1 MACDGSHIPFR
12 PDRMAASTAT
22 TRAGIACCVLPSLTP
37 TTASLMPMWGR
48 LGAQATIRYS
58 PTLGCYSRSRP
69 TQRSGWGWGRAA
81 LLPQMAALVIGRSNT
96 AKKKL

>member
-1 MACDGSHIPFR
+1 MPRIFCERRIDHAGRVYFADCFGR
-12 PDRMAASTAT
+12 ASTAT
-22 TRAGIACCVLPSLTP
+22 TRAGIACCVSPSLTP

-69 TQRSGWGWGRAA
+69 TQRSVAGGGR
-81 LLPQMAALVIGRSNT
+81 RYCRRWRR
-96 AKKKL
+96 